1 MAKYERQYYNKGD
14 QISRNRQRI
23 LDPKTKLEKLRTIP
37 DEGFLSILGHR
48 NFGEAYKAVHPPLS
62 ELGEP
67 EDPMRDLVP
76 PTEGAKAGD
85 KMDTLVMTDSVYDAP
100 IAVYLRAWML
110 HNRARGL
117 DTGCYSGRNTIEMRA
132 RDLEDIGRMLLET
145 EVCDVRRNHLRQMTC
160 TGHSCRLDQDGLMF
174 DAMRRTKMEGTDVV
188 YVKSGFGISLDK
200 PVNIGKGVSDEE
212 LKKRSS
218 IYRYDNI
225 PNLVLEDVVDPK
237 PDEEVKETTQWGRR
251 IMRQRLYGNL
261 NPELIKEDA
270 YENLEQLE
278 LKPRY

>member
-14 QISRNRQRI
+14 PIARNRQRI
-23 LDPKTKLEKLRTIP
+23 VDPNTKLEKLRTTP

-48 NFGEAYKAVHPPLS
+48 NFGEAYKSVHPPLS

-85 KMDTLVMTDSVYDAP
+85 IVDTLVMTDSVYDAP
-100 IAVYLRAWML
+100 LAVYLRAWML
-110 HNRARGL
+110 HNRVRGL
-117 DTGCYSGRNTIEMRA
+117 DTGCYSGRNTVEMRA
-132 RDLEDIGRMLLET
+132 RDLEDAGRMLLET
-145 EVCDVRRNHLRQMTC
+145 EVCDARRNHLRQMTC

-174 DAMRRTKMEGTDVV
+174 DAVRRTKMEGTDVI
-188 YVKSGFGISLDK
+188 YVKNGFGNPIDK
-200 PVNIGKGVSDEE
+200 PVSIGKGLSDEE
-212 LKKRSS
+212 LKKRTV

-225 PNLVLEDVVDPK
+225 PNLVLEEVVNPR
-237 PDEEVKETTQWGRR
+237 PDEEVKETTQWMRR